1 MNVKVKNT
9 NPIKVIIL
17 DESQLYRKA
26 VKRYLENDLQFKI
39 IANSSNGDSLIQM
52 SNIPNADVII
62 MDIQIPNLLNIY
74 AVKEWVKL
82 FPSTKIIAVTKYYDN
97 VILKFLENVGFKG
110 CIKKS
115 DLTTQIKPALQSVL
129 RGGYFFKEYNN

>member
-1 MNVKVKNT
+1 MNLTAKNT
-9 NPIKVIIL
+9 NPIKIILL

-26 VKRYLENDLQFKI
+26 IKRYLENDLQLKI
-39 IANSSNGDSLIQM
+39 IANSSTGDSLMQM
-52 SNIPNADVII
+52 SYIPNADVIL
-62 MDIQIPNLLNIY
+62 MDIQIPNLSNIY
-74 AVKEWVKL
+74 TVKEWVKL

-115 DLTTQIKPALQSVL
+115 DLTTQIKPALQSVM
-129 RGGYFFKEYNN
+129 RGGIFFKENNN